1 MSVHGHPDPA
11 PGASAASK
19 ASGAGTVTRWRPQ
32 SGRPTSSTLLPS
44 PIASLIS
51 LVTQSTSLSL
61 RFWTYL
67 GSFAINSA
75 RATTLTGLELSR
87 AVVEGILIRAGRD
100 VVTRSSDEHGRFE
113 AESLLERSLATLH
126 TTITSASFFASASF
140 HLSSVTLSSVTSFS
154 QTLLSTLD
162 AILGSTESSRAI
174 AAIITLI
181 RRELRNPELIPPG
194 ETVGVGDLLVGSVGF
209 VLLQRWGRRK
219 TGKEVRLNGNEETI
233 WDVVI
238 LDNGLRADVVGTHQT
253 AYGEDIEGADSS
265 SIRPSSFLIPD
276 VTGGDESLDTVERGN
291 ASFTHLSHL
300 VPHVSLSADRQHEL
314 ADDEI
319 RRYIV
324 EQLPRGCHATIKT
337 DTVTAR
343 TITVDVFDSGCV
355 DISPPPGTTK
365 VEERIQPEYNHAI
378 TGSDLTSEA
387 RPKHTVVFR
396 TVSNSVQD
404 SELRIPSHATTP
416 ESQFGW
422 PQVDARENIYND
434 DAHLTP
440 SASIESSPRMQPK
453 RIPRRRRSSV
463 SDTSGS
469 ETPRSLGT
477 RSFARISSK
486 VKANAEDKLGNKLSS
501 KKLSKGSGPNA
512 AQGISPR
519 TSSAKDN
526 KPRIKN
532 TLSSFQKGLSSNKE
546 RDPTSNK
553 PAARNSTVLS
563 DATNRIRPLS
573 PQKGK
578 SAPSQRKMEREAC
591 SNETNPGGSLASGRY
606 LLRETSSE
614 SFIAQTDAYS
624 IRSPEGRSS
633 SPSLPR
639 EHIRSSSSLS
649 RARSEKDMSLLLN
662 FTSRPATP
670 AMSRRN
676 SSKSAVPSIY
686 SIATGSET
694 SLLLAPR
701 TGKSAYD
708 GNSALSSLSRTGYV
722 PGLYPSNNLVRNIR
736 RFSRFS
742 SASYGSNFLR
752 VMGISNA
759 AQKLHQDP
767 VDHHEHSSFSDHTGL
782 PTSTIL
788 LSSFVD
794 PAGGTNSAGVPSEG
808 FPLVHYLALD
818 HESKAAVLTLRG
830 TWGFE
835 DILTDMTCDY
845 DDMHWLGRTYQVHK
859 GMLASAK
866 RLLEGGGGK
875 VMATIKSA
883 LEEFPEYGVIF
894 CGHSLGGG
902 VAALL
907 ATLISQPQHPDL
919 PGPSFVTSS
928 NQALTGLL
936 PATANEGTHN
946 TQQQMGQ
953 FSLPPG
959 RPVHVY
965 AYGPPAVMS
974 PSLRLATRGLI
985 TTIVNGHDVV
995 PTLSLGVLHD
1005 FHSVALSFKRDVAD
1019 AKSQVKARV
1028 WDAIT
1033 RSIANK
1039 LYMDNPISVHAGDG
1053 LGEDSWAWN
1062 TLKSL
1067 RESLTATKLLP
1078 PGEVFVVETMR
1089 VLQRDA
1095 FTGDVVTADGYPRLG
1110 RPATRVQLKYIRDVE
1125 KRFSEVRFG
1134 SGMLLDHS
1142 PARYETTLAVLA
1154 RGVLED

>member
-1 MSVHGHPDPA
+1 MPGHGHPDPA
-11 PGASAASK
+11 SAAS
-19 ASGAGTVTRWRPQ
+19 VTRWKKPRSDGSP
-32 SGRPTSSTLLPS
+32 SSTLLPS
-44 PIASLIS
+44 PVASLIS

-61 RFWTYL
+61 RLWTYL

-100 VVTRSSDEHGRFE
+100 VVSRSSDEHGRTE

-126 TTITSASFFASASF
+126 KTITSASFFASASF

-174 AAIITLI
+174 ASIITLI

-209 VLLQRWGRRK
+209 VLLQRWGRRQ
-219 TGKEVRLNGNEETI
+219 TDKETRQHGNEETI

-238 LDNGLRADVVGTHQT
+238 LDNGLRADVVGTHRT
-253 AYGEDIEGADSS
+253 TFGEDIDGADSS
-265 SIRPSSFLIPD
+265 PLRPSSFLIPD
-276 VTGGDESLDTVERGN
+276 AEGGDESLDTIERGN
-291 ASFTHLSHL
+291 SSFNHIGHF
-300 VPHVSLSADRQHEL
+300 VPHVSLPADRQHEL
-314 ADDEI
+314 PDDEI
-319 RRYIV
+319 RRYIA
-324 EQLPRGCHATIKT
+324 EQLPRGCHATIRT

-343 TITVDVFDSGCV
+343 TITVDVFDSVCV
-355 DISPPPGTTK
+355 NISPPPGTTK
-365 VEERIQPEYNHAI
+365 VEERIEPEYNHTI
-378 TGSDLTSEA
+378 TGSDLIGEPL
-387 RPKHTVVFR
+387 PKHTIVFR
-396 TVSNSVQD
+396 TVSSSVQD
-404 SELRIPSHATTP
+404 AELRTPSQVTTP
-416 ESQFGW
+416 DAQYGW
-422 PQVDARENIYND
+422 PQADIRENTINS
-434 DAHLTP
+434 DAKFTS
-440 SASIESSPRMQPK
+440 SASIETSPPMKPRPFT
-453 RIPRRRRSSV
+453 RRRRRST

-469 ETPRSLGT
+469 ETPRSIGT
-477 RSFARISSK
+477 RSFARITNK
-486 VKANAEDKLGNKLSS
+486 VKTNAEEKLGNKSS
-501 KKLSKGSGPNA
+501 KRLLKGTSSA
-512 AQGISPR
+512 AQGNCPVVGSFNE
-519 TSSAKDN
+519 N
-526 KPRIKN
+526 KPRPNN
-532 TLSSFQKGLSSNKE
+532 TASGASKEKEKSNISATRGTK
-546 RDPTSNK
+546 
-553 PAARNSTVLS
+553 VLS
-563 DATNRIRPLS
+563 DTTNRIRPLS
-573 PQKGK
+573 PKKEK
-578 SAPSQRKMEREAC
+578 SASRKIEREAC
-591 SNETNPGGSLASGRY
+591 SSETNPGSSLTCGRY
-606 LLRETSSE
+606 LLREKSSE

-624 IRSPEGRSS
+624 IRSPEAQPG
-633 SPSLPR
+633 SPSLSR
-639 EHIRSSSSLS
+639 EHIRSNSSLS
-649 RARSEKDMSLLLN
+649 RARSEKDMPLFFN
-662 FTSRPATP
+662 FTSRPGTP
-670 AMSRRN
+670 MMSRRN

-708 GNSALSSLSRTGYV
+708 DISALSSLSRTGYV

-752 VMGISNA
+752 IMGISNSS
-759 AQKLHQDP
+759 QPRYQDP
-767 VDHHEHSSFSDHTGL
+767 MDHHEHNSFSDHTGL

-794 PAGGTNSAGVPSEG
+794 TAGGTNAAGVTSEG
-808 FPLVHYLALD
+808 FPLVHYLSLD
-818 HESKAAVLTLRG
+818 HDSKAAVLTLRG

-845 DDMHWLGRTYQVHK
+845 DDIYWLGRIYKVHK
-859 GMLASAK
+859 GMLASAR

-875 VMATIKSA
+875 VMATIRSA
-883 LEEFPEYGVIF
+883 LEEFPDYGVIF

-907 ATLISQPQHPDL
+907 ATLISHPQHPDL

-928 NQALTGLL
+928 NQAHTGLL
-936 PATANEGTHN
+936 PATSNKD
-946 TQQQMGQ
+946 TQDIHPQMGQ

-974 PSLRLATRGLI
+974 PPLRLATRGLI

-1039 LYMDNPISVHAGDG
+1039 LYLDNPTSIHASDD

-1067 RESLTATKLLP
+1067 REGLTATKLLP

-1095 FTGDVVTADGYPRLG
+1095 FSRDMVTGDGYPRLG
-1110 RPATRVQLKYIRDVE
+1110 RPATRVQLKYIRNVE
-1125 KRFSEVRFG
+1125 KRFNEVRFG

-1142 PARYETTLAVLA
+1142 PARYESSLSILA
-1154 RGVLED
+1154 RGVLEDE

>member
-1 MSVHGHPDPA
+1 MPEHGHFDP
-11 PGASAASK
+11 ASAASLAK
-19 ASGAGTVTRWRPQ
+19 WRAQ
-32 SGRPTSSTLLPS
+32 SGRSSSSTLLPS

-51 LVTQSTSLSL
+51 LATQSTSLSL

-75 RATTLTGLELSR
+75 RVTTLTGLELSR

-100 VVTRSSDEHGRFE
+100 VVTRSSDEHGRSE

-219 TGKEVRLNGNEETI
+219 TDKEIRQNGNEETI

-253 AYGEDIEGADSS
+253 AYGNDIDAADSS

-276 VTGGDESLDTVERGN
+276 VVGGDESLDTVERGN
-291 ASFTHLSHL
+291 PSLSHLGHL
-300 VPHVSLSADRQHEL
+300 VPHVSLTADRQHEL

-337 DTVTAR
+337 DIVTAR

-355 DISPPPGTTK
+355 DIAPPPGTTK
-365 VEERIQPEYNHAI
+365 IEERVQPEYNQTI
-378 TGSDLTSEA
+378 TGSDLNGEA
-387 RPKHTVVFR
+387 IPKHTVVFR

-404 SELRIPSHATTP
+404 SELRIPSQAITP
-416 ESQFGW
+416 ETQHNW
-422 PQVDARENIYND
+422 PQVDARDNTLND
-434 DAHLTP
+434 DARLTP
-440 SASIESSPRMQPK
+440 SASIETSPRMQTRP
-453 RIPRRRRSSV
+453 IARRRRSSV

-477 RSFARISSK
+477 RSFTRISNK
-486 VKANAEDKLGNKLSS
+486 VKANAEEKFGSKPSS
-501 KKLSKGSGPNA
+501 KRLSKGASNPT
-512 AQGISPR
+512 QGIPPR
-519 TSSAKDN
+519 TSSAKES
-526 KPRIKN
+526 KARLKN
-532 TLSSFQKGLSSNKE
+532 TLGGFQKGSGTNKE
-546 RDPTSNK
+546 RETTNK
-553 PAARNSTVLS
+553 AAVRGSTALA
-563 DATNRIRPLS
+563 DAANRIRPLS

-578 SAPSQRKMEREAC
+578 SAPRKMEREAC
-591 SNETNPGGSLASGRY
+591 SNEPNPGGSLASSRY
-606 LLRETSSE
+606 LLREKSSE

-624 IRSPEGRSS
+624 VRSPEGRSS
-633 SPSLPR
+633 SPSFPR

-649 RARSEKDMSLLLN
+649 RARSEKDMSVLLN
-662 FTSRPATP
+662 FTSRPVTP
-670 AMSRRN
+670 TMSRRN
-676 SSKSAVPSIY
+676 SSKSAVPSLY

-708 GNSALSSLSRTGYV
+708 DSSALLSLSRTGYV
-722 PGLYPSNNLVRNIR
+722 PGLYPSNSLVRNIR

-752 VMGISNA
+752 VMGISIA
-759 AQKLHQDP
+759 SQQRFQDP

-794 PAGGTNSAGVPSEG
+794 TAGGTNAAGVPAEG

-845 DDMHWLGRTYQVHK
+845 DDIQWLGRIYQVHK
-859 GMLASAK
+859 GMLASAR

-936 PATANEGTHN
+936 PATANEVTHN

-965 AYGPPAVMS
+965 AYGPPAVMN
-974 PSLRLATRGLI
+974 PALRLATRGLI

-1019 AKSQVKARV
+1019 AKSQVKARA

-1039 LYMDNPISVHAGDG
+1039 LYMDNPISIHAGDG

-1067 RESLTATKLLP
+1067 REGLTATKLLP

-1095 FTGDVVTADGYPRLG
+1095 FTGDVVTGDGYPRLG

-1142 PARYETTLAVLA
+1142 PARYETSLAILA

>member
-1 MSVHGHPDPA
+1 MPGHDHPDK
-11 PGASAASK
+11 ASATS
-19 ASGAGTVTRWRPQ
+19 VTKWKKPQ
-32 SGRPTSSTLLPS
+32 GGRPSSSTLLPS
-44 PIASLIS
+44 PVASLVS

-61 RFWTYL
+61 RLWTYL
-67 GSFAINSA
+67 GGFVINSA

-100 VVTRSSDEHGRFE
+100 VVSRSSDEHGRSE

-126 TTITSASFFASASF
+126 TTITSASFFASAGF
-140 HLSSVTLSSVTSFS
+140 HLSTVTLSSVTSFS

-174 AAIITLI
+174 ASIITLI
-181 RRELRNPELIPPG
+181 RREFRNPEVIPLG
-194 ETVGVGDLLVGSVGF
+194 ETVGVGDLLVGSIGF
-209 VLLQRWGRRK
+209 VLLQRWGRRQ
-219 TGKEVRLNGNEETI
+219 TDKETRQNGNEETI

-253 AYGEDIEGADSS
+253 AFGEDMDGGDSS
-265 SIRPSSFLIPD
+265 SLRPSSFLIPD
-276 VTGGDESLDTVERGN
+276 TSGNESLDTLERGN
-291 ASFTHLSHL
+291 RSFSHL
-300 VPHVSLSADRQHEL
+300 VPHVSLHADCEHDL
-314 ADDEI
+314 GDDEI
-319 RRYIV
+319 RRYIA
-324 EQLPRGCHATIKT
+324 EQLPRGCHATIKV

-343 TITVDVFDSGCV
+343 TITVDVFDSGRV
-355 DISPPPGTTK
+355 NISPPPGTTK
-365 VEERIQPEYNHAI
+365 IEERVQPEYNNAI
-378 TGSDLTSEA
+378 VGSELIGESL
-387 RPKHTVVFR
+387 PKHTVVFK
-396 TVSNSVQD
+396 TVSNSFHD
-404 SELRIPSHATTP
+404 SELRMPSQVTTP
-416 ESQFGW
+416 DAQYGWSQTGF
-422 PQVDARENIYND
+422 RENTSND
-434 DAHLTP
+434 DARFTQ
-440 SASIESSPRMQPK
+440 STSIESSPRMRPK
-453 RIPRRRRSSV
+453 RTHRRRRTSA

-469 ETPRSLGT
+469 ETPRTVGT
-477 RSFARISSK
+477 RSFARITSK
-486 VKANAEDKLGNKLSS
+486 VKANVEEKPGNNLS
-501 KKLSKGSGPNA
+501 KRLSKGASTA
-512 AQGISPR
+512 AQGNPSVSPFHETR
-519 TSSAKDN
+519 SRHKSGLK
-526 KPRIKN
+526 KV
-532 TLSSFQKGLSSNKE
+532 LSSSKE
-546 RDPTSNK
+546 REKSNTSAVKNK
-553 PAARNSTVLS
+553 TAMS
-563 DATNRIRPLS
+563 DSTNRIRPLS
-573 PQKGK
+573 PKKEK
-578 SAPSQRKMEREAC
+578 STPRKVEREAS
-591 SNETNPGGSLASGRY
+591 SNEANSGNQLASSRY
-606 LLRETSSE
+606 LLREKGPE
-614 SFIAQTDAYS
+614 SFTHPDPYS
-624 IRSPEGRSS
+624 IRSPETQPS
-633 SPSLPR
+633 SPSFPR
-639 EHIRSSSSLS
+639 EHIRSNSSLS
-649 RARSEKDMSLLLN
+649 KARSEKDMSLFLN
-662 FTSRPATP
+662 FTSRPGTP
-670 AMSRRN
+670 MMSRRN
-676 SSKSAVPSIY
+676 SSKSAVPSLY

-708 GNSALSSLSRTGYV
+708 DNSALSSLSRTGYV
-722 PGLYPSNNLVRNIR
+722 PGLYPSNNL
-736 RFSRFS
+736 
-742 SASYGSNFLR
+742 LR
-752 VMGISNA
+752 YE
-759 AQKLHQDP
+759 DP
-767 VDHHEHSSFSDHTGL
+767 VDHHEHNSFSDYTGL
-782 PTSTIL
+782 PASTIL

-794 PAGGTNSAGVPSEG
+794 TAGGTNAAGVTSEG
-808 FPLVHYLALD
+808 FPLVHYLSID

-845 DDMHWLGRTYQVHK
+845 DDMNWLGRTYQVHK
-859 GMLASAK
+859 GMLASAR

-875 VMATIKSA
+875 VMATLKSA
-883 LEEFPEYGVIF
+883 LEEFPDYGVIF

-907 ATLISQPQHPDL
+907 ATLMSQPQHPDL

-928 NQALTGLL
+928 SQQAFAGLL
-936 PATANEGTHN
+936 HATANEATQSTHQP
-946 TQQQMGQ
+946 TGQ

-974 PSLRLATRGLI
+974 PPLRLATRGLI

-1039 LYMDNPISVHAGDG
+1039 LNMDSPSSIHAGDG

-1067 RESLTATKLLP
+1067 REGLTATKLLP

-1095 FTGDVVTADGYPRLG
+1095 FSGDMVAGDGYPRLG

-1125 KRFSEVRFG
+1125 KRFREVKFG

-1142 PARYETTLAVLA
+1142 PARYESSLAILA
-1154 RGVLED
+1154 RGVLEDE

>member
-1 MSVHGHPDPA
+1 MPGHDHPDQ
-11 PGASAASK
+11 ASATS
-19 ASGAGTVTRWRPQ
+19 VTKWRKTRG
-32 SGRPTSSTLLPS
+32 GRPSSNTLLPS
-44 PIASLIS
+44 PVASLVS

-61 RFWTYL
+61 RLWTYL
-67 GSFAINSA
+67 GGFVINSA

-100 VVTRSSDEHGRFE
+100 VVSRSSDEHGRSE

-126 TTITSASFFASASF
+126 TTITSAAFFASASF
-140 HLSSVTLSSVTSFS
+140 HLSTVTLSSVTSFS

-174 AAIITLI
+174 ASIITLI
-181 RRELRNPELIPPG
+181 RREFRNPEVIPLG
-194 ETVGVGDLLVGSVGF
+194 ETVGVGDLLVGSIGF
-209 VLLQRWGRRK
+209 VLLQRWGRRQ
-219 TGKEVRLNGNEETI
+219 TDKEIRQNGNEETI

-253 AYGEDIEGADSS
+253 AFGEDMDGGDSS
-265 SIRPSSFLIPD
+265 SLRPSSFLIPD
-276 VTGGDESLDTVERGN
+276 TSGNESLDTLGRGN
-291 ASFTHLSHL
+291 RSFGHL
-300 VPHVSLSADRQHEL
+300 VPHVSLHADCQHDRG
-314 ADDEI
+314 DDEI
-319 RRYIV
+319 RRYIA
-324 EQLPRGCHATIKT
+324 EQLPRGCHATIKV
-337 DTVTAR
+337 DTATAR
-343 TITVDVFDSGCV
+343 TITVDVFDSGHV
-355 DISPPPGTTK
+355 NISPPPGTTK
-365 VEERIQPEYNHAI
+365 IEERVQPEYNNAI
-378 TGSDLTSEA
+378 IGSELVGESL
-387 RPKHTVVFR
+387 PKHTVIFR
-396 TVSNSVQD
+396 TVSNSFQE
-404 SELRIPSHATTP
+404 SELRMPSQVTTP
-416 ESQFGW
+416 DTQYGWSQT
-422 PQVDARENIYND
+422 DIRENTPND
-434 DAHLTP
+434 DARFTQ
-440 SASIESSPRMQPK
+440 SASIETSPRMRPS
-453 RIPRRRRSSV
+453 RTHRRRRTSA

-469 ETPRSLGT
+469 ETPRTVGT
-477 RSFARISSK
+477 RSFARITSK
-486 VKANAEDKLGNKLSS
+486 VKANAEEKPGNNLS
-501 KKLSKGSGPNA
+501 KKLSKGASTA
-512 AQGISPR
+512 AQSNPSVSPFHE
-519 TSSAKDN
+519 
-526 KPRIKN
+526 PRSGHKRGLKKV
-532 TLSSFQKGLSSNKE
+532 LSSSKE
-546 RDPTSNK
+546 REKSN
-553 PAARNSTVLS
+553 ASTVKNKTVMS
-563 DATNRIRPLS
+563 DSTNRIRPLS
-573 PQKGK
+573 PKKEK
-578 SAPSQRKMEREAC
+578 STPRKVEREA
-591 SNETNPGGSLASGRY
+591 SSHEANSGNQLASSRY
-606 LLRETSSE
+606 LLREKGPE
-614 SFIAQTDAYS
+614 SFTHTDPYS
-624 IRSPEGRSS
+624 IRSPETQPS
-633 SPSLPR
+633 SPSFPR
-639 EHIRSSSSLS
+639 EHIRSNSSLS
-649 RARSEKDMSLLLN
+649 KARSEKDMSLFHN
-662 FTSRPATP
+662 FTSRPGTP
-670 AMSRRN
+670 MMSRRN
-676 SSKSAVPSIY
+676 SSKSAVPSLY

-708 GNSALSSLSRTGYV
+708 DNSALSSLSRTGYV

-752 VMGISNA
+752 IMGISNA
-759 AQKLHQDP
+759 TTQLRYEDP
-767 VDHHEHSSFSDHTGL
+767 VDHHEHNSFSDYTGL
-782 PTSTIL
+782 PASTIL

-794 PAGGTNSAGVPSEG
+794 TAGGTNSAGVNSEG
-808 FPLVHYLALD
+808 FPLVHYLSID

-845 DDMHWLGRTYQVHK
+845 DDMIWLGRTYQVHK
-859 GMLASAK
+859 GMLASAR

-875 VMATIKSA
+875 VMATLKSA
-883 LEEFPEYGVIF
+883 LEEFPDYGVIF

-907 ATLISQPQHPDL
+907 ATLMSQPQHPDL

-928 NQALTGLL
+928 SQQVFTGLL
-936 PATANEGTHN
+936 PATAHEATQSTH
-946 TQQQMGQ
+946 QQMGQ

-1039 LYMDNPISVHAGDG
+1039 LNMDNPSSIHAGDG

-1067 RESLTATKLLP
+1067 REGLTATKLLP

-1095 FTGDVVTADGYPRLG
+1095 FSGDMVAGDGYPRLG

-1125 KRFSEVRFG
+1125 KRFREVKFG

-1142 PARYETTLAVLA
+1142 PARYESSLAILA
-1154 RGVLED
+1154 RGVLEDE